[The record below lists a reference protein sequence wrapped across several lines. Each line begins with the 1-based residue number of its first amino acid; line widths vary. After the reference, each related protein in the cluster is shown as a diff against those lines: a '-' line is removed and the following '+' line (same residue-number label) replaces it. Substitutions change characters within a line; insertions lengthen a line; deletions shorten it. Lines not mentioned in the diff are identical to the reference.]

1 MHKQL
6 VAHAGLMIMT
16 LIASAN
22 AGAVQRQYIQSVSEI
37 KPGHCIYKN
46 AVFTQGEMKKALK
59 DTTMVCTMVDGR
71 SIWIKIDEDD
81 LALKTGA

>member
-6 VAHAGLMIMT
+6 VAYAGLMIMT

-22 AGAVQRQYIQSVSEI
+22 VGAVQRQYIQSVSEI
-37 KPGHCIYKN
+37 KPGQCIYKN
-46 AVFTQGEMKKALK
+46 AVFSQGEMKKALK